1 MLPLH
6 SSVSSQSKKKVHNN
20 VLKSSCASF
29 FRSYFLTVSVRLFSS
44 NTAVA
49 CSQRS
54 RAEQSVDHPKRREQ
68 QTYLASYLSL
78 QKAVKPELKN
88 SGRNVGILFDL
99 SSSIKSSAWLHQ
111 LIFCFPWLIPGLPC
125 GSRPFESL
133 LFQVALPDFVRG
145 KSFL

>member
-1 MLPLH
+1 MH
-6 SSVSSQSKKKVHNN
+6 
-20 VLKSSCASF
+20 
-29 FRSYFLTVSVRLFSS
+29 FLQVIFLQCLFACFPVR

-49 CSQRS
+49 CSQTS

-68 QTYLASYLSL
+68 QTSLADYLSL
-78 QKAVKPELKN
+78 QKAVKPKLKH
-88 SGRNVGILFDL
+88 SGRNVCGILFDL
-99 SSSIKSSAWLHQ
+99 SSSIKSSVWLHQ
-111 LIFCFPWLIPGLPC
+111 LIFCFPWLILGLPC